1 MDSSVLELLAIFAL
15 VLANG
20 YFAAAEFA
28 LIASRKSRLK
38 NLSRQGDSRARRT
51 ISLLSKPDRFLAT
64 IQVGITFIATFAGV
78 FGGATLVA
86 SLTPLLRDIPIN
98 AVSSAAH
105 PIAIVIV
112 VVFISALSVV
122 LGELI
127 PKYIA
132 LGNPEK
138 IALAVSRPISIFS
151 RLTFFLVGLLTFSA
165 RIILRIFGFKKL
177 PERSHITEDEINI
190 LIHEGTEK
198 GVFDKTEEKLIKQVF
213 DFTDINVRQ
222 AMTPRADMI
231 GIRIDWPQKKIM
243 EIMTTNG
250 YSRYPVYADSMDQ
263 IEGVVYTKDVIALMV
278 HGDIVI
284 LKDIIR
290 KPLFVPDSMPLTT
303 LLQKFQRAKK
313 HIAFVLDEFGGTA
326 GLITLEDIIEEIVGD
341 IQDEHDTD
349 QPEFVA
355 HSDQVAFAAATYR
368 PDELNREFGVNVPE
382 DVSETLGGLM
392 VEALGRIP
400 NMAEEVRVDNV
411 IFKVLEMEGQ
421 RIKRIRIEKIKKE
434 TPAGDSQR
442 KAT

>member
-1 MDSSVLELLAIFAL
+1 MDSSILELLAILAL

-20 YFAAAEFA
+20 YFAASEFA

-38 NLSRQGDSRARRT
+38 NLARQGDLRAKRT
-51 ISLLSKPDRFLAT
+51 TELLAKPDRFLAT
-64 IQVGITFIATFAGV
+64 IQVGITFIATLTGV

-86 SLTPLLRDIPIN
+86 SLTPLLRDIPIDFI
-98 AVSSAAH
+98 SRAAG
-105 PIAIVIV
+105 PISIAIVVI
-112 VVFISALSVV
+112 FISVLSVV

-138 IALAVSRPISIFS
+138 IAMAVSRPISVFS
-151 RLTFFLVGLLTFSA
+151 RMTFFVVGLLTFSA
-165 RIILRIFGFKKL
+165 RLILRIFGFKKL
-177 PERSHITEDEINI
+177 PERSYITEDEINI

-222 AMTPRADMI
+222 AMTPRVDMI
-231 GIRIDWPQKKIM
+231 GIRIDWPQERIM

-250 YSRYPVYADSMDQ
+250 YSRYPVYGESQDQ
-263 IEGVVYTKDVIALMV
+263 IEGVIYTKDVIALMV

-290 KPLFVPDSMPLTT
+290 KPLFVPDSMPLTI
-303 LLQKFQRAKK
+303 LLRKFQRAKK

-355 HSDQVAFAAATYR
+355 HSDNVAYAATSFR

-382 DVSETLGGLM
+382 DVSETLGGLI
-392 VEALGRIP
+392 VETLGRVP
-400 NMAEEVRVDNV
+400 TMTEEVIIDKVK
-411 IFKVLEMEGQ
+411 FKVIEMAGQ
-421 RIKRIRIEKIKKE
+421 RIKRIRVEKVK
-434 TPAGDSQR
+434 TGTQSDDSER
-442 KAT
+442 KVT

>member
-1 MDSSVLELLAIFAL
+1 MESSILELLAILVL

-20 YFAAAEFA
+20 FFAASEFA
-28 LIASRKSRLK
+28 LIASRRSRMK
-38 NLSRQGDSRARRT
+38 NLSRQGDRRAKRASALMAR
-51 ISLLSKPDRFLAT
+51 PDRFLAT
-64 IQVGITFIATFAGV
+64 IQVGITFITTLAGV
-78 FGGATLVA
+78 FGGATLVK
-86 SLTPLLRDIPIN
+86 SLTPLVRDLPVEAI
-98 AVSSAAH
+98 SRAAH
-105 PIAIVIV
+105 PIAIAV
-112 VVFISALSVV
+112 VVIFISVLSVV

-138 IALAVSRPISIFS
+138 IALAVSRPIDIFS

-165 RIILRIFGFKKL
+165 RLVLRLFGFKKL

-198 GVFDKTEEKLIKQVF
+198 GVFDKTEEKLIKQIF

-222 AMTPRADMI
+222 AMTPRVDMV
-231 GIRIDWPQKKIM
+231 GINIDWNQDKIM
-243 EIMTTNG
+243 EIMSTNG
-250 YSRYPVYADSMDQ
+250 YSRYPVYGESLDH
-263 IEGVVYTKDVIALMV
+263 IEGVVYTKDLIAV
-278 HGDIVI
+278 VVTGGVVI
-284 LKDIIR
+284 LKDIVR

-313 HIAFVLDEFGGTA
+313 HIALVLDEFGGTA

-355 HSDQVAFAAATYR
+355 HSDRIAFAAAAFR

-382 DVSETLGGLM
+382 DISETLAGLI
-392 VEALGRIP
+392 VETLGRIP
-400 NMAEEVRVDNV
+400 DMTDEIIIDNV
-411 IFKVLEMEGQ
+411 KFKILEMAG
-421 RIKRIRIEKIKKE
+421 KRIIRLRIEKIVSPPK
-434 TPAGDSQR
+434 S
-442 KAT
+442 

>member
-1 MDSSVLELLAIFAL
+1 MESSILELLAIFAL

-20 YFAAAEFA
+20 FFAASEFA
-28 LIASRKSRLK
+28 LIASRRSRLK
-38 NLSRQGDSRARRT
+38 NLARHGDRRAKRT
-51 ISLLSKPDRFLAT
+51 TLLLARPDRFLAT
-64 IQVGITFIATFAGV
+64 IQVGITFIATLAGV
-78 FGGATLVA
+78 FGGATLVKTLA
-86 SLTPLLRDIPIN
+86 PLIRDIPVEAI
-98 AVSSAAH
+98 SHAAQ
-105 PIAIVIV
+105 PIAIALI

-122 LGELI
+122 VGELI

-138 IALAVSRPISIFS
+138 IALAVSRPISVFS
-151 RLTFFLVGLLTFSA
+151 RLTFFLVGFLTFSA
-165 RIILRIFGFKKL
+165 RLVLRIFGFRKL

-222 AMTPRADMI
+222 AMTPRVDMI
-231 GIRIDWPQKKIM
+231 GINIDWSQEKIM
-243 EIMTTNG
+243 EIMSTSG
-250 YSRYPVYADSMDQ
+250 YSRYPVYGDSLDH
-263 IEGVVYTKDVIALMV
+263 IEGIVYTKDLIALMV
-278 HGDIVI
+278 TGGAVI

-313 HIAFVLDEFGGTA
+313 HIAIVLDEFGGTA

-355 HSDQVAFAAATYR
+355 HSDRIAFAAAAFR

-382 DVSETLGGLM
+382 DVSETLAGLI
-392 VEALGRIP
+392 VETLGRIP
-400 NMAEEVRVDNV
+400 EMTEEVIIDNV
-411 IFKVLEMEGQ
+411 KFKILEMAGK
-421 RIKRIRIEKIKKE
+421 RIKRLRVEKIASRP
-434 TPAGDSQR
+434 TV
-442 KAT
+442 